1 MIVGLA
7 GNIGSGK
14 SWMQLHYALEQV
26 NFKRKRLVT
35 NFALNI
41 PELLKYCAIKKYGW
55 LAHCIQ
61 NKQYAIIDAA
71 EDIDSLLMYPESV
84 VCLDEAGI
92 FLNSRA
98 WQNTSKALLQN
109 LCQSRKD
116 GIDLIWASQFDE
128 QVDKQFRFL
137 TQYWIHCNSLTMYD
151 SSMRRP
157 KMHWKHYD
165 FFDATAYSRWQS
177 SPARMSALKTRFQF
191 AFKTV
196 SGYLTSDDKQ
206 LFKCFDS
213 FSRLERQKDYAV
225 TIEERLPVVADEQ
238 YYRNTL
244 KDFQKGVPVVDNMAV
259 IRQLLCSLF
268 SD

>member
-35 NFALNI
+35 NFSLNI
-41 PELLKYCAIKKYGW
+41 PALKRYCAIKKYGW
-55 LAHCIQ
+55 LAHCLDQ
-61 NKQYAIIDAA
+61 RQYAIIDAA
-71 EDIDSLLMYPESV
+71 EDIDSLLKYPESV

-137 TQYWIHCNSLTMYD
+137 TQYWIHCNSLTTYD
-151 SSMRRP
+151 SNMRRP
-157 KMHWKHYD
+157 KMQWKHYD
-165 FFDATAYSRWQS
+165 FFDATAYSRWQT
-177 SPARMSALKTRFQF
+177 SPARMSSLKTRFQF

-196 SGYLTSDDKQ
+196 SGYLTSADKE
-206 LFKCFDS
+206 LFNCFDS

-225 TIEERLPVVADEQ
+225 SIEPRKSVEIDSN
-238 YYRNTL
+238 YYQSTL
-244 KDFQKGVPVVDNMAV
+244 KAMSVSKPKVDNLAP
-259 IRQLLCSLF
+259 IKELILSIIN
-268 SD
+268 